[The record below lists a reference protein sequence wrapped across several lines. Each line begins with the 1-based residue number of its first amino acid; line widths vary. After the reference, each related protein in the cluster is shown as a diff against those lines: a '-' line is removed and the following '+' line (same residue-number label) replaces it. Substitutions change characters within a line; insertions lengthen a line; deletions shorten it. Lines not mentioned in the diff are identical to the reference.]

1 MSNIAQSILS
11 LQLLFSVKSQ
21 RLRLVFI
28 EAYHYRKSIYLNL
41 IDMFFCIIGDN
52 HQEIIHAAL
61 EYLHP
66 ERLTQVK
73 HNIVVF
79 ETKYPER
86 LPYCGAIIKRWT
98 ITKTQELLTQTQ
110 DYSLLGV
117 ATKELWSLLKKQ
129 LPHIKRYK
137 IIDLIHS
144 DLEVK
149 KEGKEIINIDG
160 QRRWIVQGYQNIDL
174 YETIDFG
181 KPVWG
186 MTVGMMPSKLAH
198 QLINIAIWHHEKHSP
213 LTINNSPL
221 TIWDPFC
228 GFGTT
233 NFLVNHLGYN
243 TIASDLN
250 ATSIKQNW
258 KWRLSKSPTHQ
269 ITKSLILKQD
279 VTQAFAPVFHHADI
293 IVSEGRLGHIITNA
307 TRPKEAENSSI
318 AVEKLY
324 KSFLSNLTRFFKN
337 EMSPSG
343 TGGRGD
349 KTLVMTIPVWI
360 KHNHNFSVSDSIA
373 QHARELGRDIT
384 LLPEPYSRKW
394 QLVGRQVMIGS
405 FVKTA

>member
-1 MSNIAQSILS
+1 
-11 LQLLFSVKSQ
+11 
-21 RLRLVFI
+21 
-28 EAYHYRKSIYLNL
+28 
-41 IDMFFCIIGDN
+41 MFFCIIGDN
-52 HQEIIHAAL
+52 HQDIIHAAL

-79 ETKYPER
+79 DTQYPER
-86 LPYCGAIIKRWT
+86 LSYCGAIIKRWT
-98 ITKTQELLTQTQ
+98 IIKTPELLTQTQ
-110 DYSLLGV
+110 DCSLLGV

-149 KEGKEIINIDG
+149 KEGKELINIDG
-160 QRRWIVQGYQNIDL
+160 QRRGIVQGYQNIDL

-186 MTVGMMPSKLAH
+186 MTIGMMPSKLAH
-198 QLINIAIWHHEKHSP
+198 QLINIGVAEYEKLKSWKAKEPDHQFTNSP
-213 LTINNSPL
+213 TSQLTIR
-221 TIWDPFC
+221 DPFC

-233 NFLVNHLGYN
+233 NFLVNHLWYN

-258 KWRLSKSPTHQ
+258 KRRNALPLCSLTPKSV
-269 ITKSLILKQD
+269 ILKQD
-279 VTQAFAPVFHHADI
+279 VTERFSPVFHHADI

-307 TRPKEAENSSI
+307 TWPKEAENSSI

-324 KSFLSNLTRFFKN
+324 KSFLSNLTDLIKSQIPNPAKDRAS
-337 EMSPSG
+337 SPNRQI
-343 TGGRGD
+343 T
-349 KTLVMTIPVWI
+349 KTLVITIPVWI
-360 KHNHNFSVSDSIA
+360 KHNHNFSVSDGIA

-394 QLVGRQVMIGS
+394 QLVWRQVMIGS
-405 FVKTA
+405 FIKQ